1 MFTRLMRPLCP
12 ADVHAKFEAS
22 SWGKKLARQAAKK
35 KATDFERYKAAK
47 AKVARSAAINAKL
60 AK

>member
-1 MFTRLMRPLCP
+1 MPGS
-12 ADVHAKFEAS
+12 ADVAGKFAAS

-35 KATDFERYKAAK
+35 VATDFDRYKAAK